1 VLHDEVI
8 WDDGV
13 SAAATCWTIFNVAG
27 THHAQCNQGRI
38 QNDLAVVATRLMT
51 WTEETDSTTSEE
63 DFNWLR
69 RLYRG
74 NMSVPVIETA

>member
-1 VLHDEVI
+1 
-8 WDDGV
+8 
-13 SAAATCWTIFNVAG
+13 
-27 THHAQCNQGRI
+27 
-38 QNDLAVVATRLMT
+38 MT

-63 DFNWLR
+63 DFNLLR